1 MLRFAEIKCVLIMA
15 RLCLVRD
22 PVLAMLCPEAHP
34 RIVPPPGNHL
44 VQAGFKKTAFRK
56 SDN

>member
-34 RIVPPPGNHL
+34 RMVPPPGNHL
-44 VQAGFKKTAFRK
+44 VQAT
-56 SDN
+56 